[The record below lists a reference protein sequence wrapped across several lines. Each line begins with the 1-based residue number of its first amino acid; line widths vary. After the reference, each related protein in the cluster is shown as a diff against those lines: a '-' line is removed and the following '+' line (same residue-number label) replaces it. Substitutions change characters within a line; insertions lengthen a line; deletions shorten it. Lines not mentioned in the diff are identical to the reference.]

1 MCQATFAG
9 TLAPPGRCPACHASL
24 SPTLP
29 AATQKLTEKLTECWA
44 HPGATRS
51 GRVLGVQTLPG
62 VSLPACGLTRPRVN
76 SLARVQTHSPV
87 CGLARV
93 TLGSVHKPVSQ
104 GLLGPSVPLRRR
116 PDSLLGQTER
126 SGVRPLTRRLLQPQP
141 RAGGA
146 AAQPG
151 RLGGAPCW
159 PEGGCRGAGV
169 TRPRRGAACTRPSR
183 VLGSPDESRARVS
196 EPRNTARETVSGGGE
211 RLPAGGSGCPDAGA
225 AGAGVLPAGLSPPLP
240 PGSRGQQSSERKTS
254 PLSAVQRG
262 PRVHAQM
269 QAQR

>member
-116 PDSLLGQTER
+116 PDSLLGQTALR
-126 SGVRPLTRRLLQPQP
+126 RPATDPPPPAASAASGRRGGPAWAARRRPLL
-141 RAGGA
+141 AGGRRQRSWGHA
-146 AAQPG
+146 T
-151 RLGGAPCW
+151 APRRRVH
-159 PEGGCRGAGV
+159 PSLP
-169 TRPRRGAACTRPSR
+169 RPRVT
-183 VLGSPDESRARVS
+183 
-196 EPRNTARETVSGGGE
+196 
-211 RLPAGGSGCPDAGA
+211 
-225 AGAGVLPAGLSPPLP
+225 
-240 PGSRGQQSSERKTS
+240 
-254 PLSAVQRG
+254 
-262 PRVHAQM
+262 
-269 QAQR
+269 